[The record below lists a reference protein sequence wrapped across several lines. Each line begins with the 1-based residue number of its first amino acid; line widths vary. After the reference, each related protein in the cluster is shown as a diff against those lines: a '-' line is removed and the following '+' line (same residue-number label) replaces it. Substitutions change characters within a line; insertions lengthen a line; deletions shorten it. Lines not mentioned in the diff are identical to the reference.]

1 MLWPIKAVALSAC
14 IAAATLG
21 LFCQNASAGTS
32 TPVTAFGTG
41 SNSARASS
49 WIGGAQLGY
58 IHQQGSVVFGIETDI
73 SATHLNTDMNT
84 VFGSA
89 PLPVATANTNSKV
102 DWYGT
107 SRGILGW
114 ANGPVMFYGTG
125 GLAYG
130 HVGLNSSIST
140 SLLSLV
146 SETSAV
152 KVGWVGGGGIQ
163 YMVNPNLFL
172 NLAYQH
178 VDLGSVSL
186 TSSVTG
192 PGPFPP
198 TLNQSANANARFDVV
213 SLGLNWLFSPTGAT
227 PQAPWQGAYVGGHA
241 GGAWGNSTN
250 ASYST
255 QQAFFI
261 SDIRLKRD
269 IILVARLN
277 DGLGLYRYRYLWSDA
292 VYFGVIAQEV
302 ALIHPDAVVRN
313 ALDNYLRVDYGRLG
327 LKLMTEAEWDARRK
341 GESL

>member
-125 GLAYG
+125 GVAYG
-130 HVGLNSSIST
+130 HVELNSSISNT
-140 SLLSLV
+140 LLSLV

-152 KVGWVGGGGIQ
+152 RVGWVGGGGIQ

-186 TSSVTG
+186 TSSIG
-192 PGPFPP
+192 GSGGGSAS
-198 TLNQSANANARFDVV
+198 LSQNASANAKFDVV
-213 SLGLNWLFSPTGAT
+213 SLGLNWRFYPTNGS
-227 PQAPWQGAYVGGHA
+227 PQALWEGAYVGGHA
-241 GGAWGNSTN
+241 GGAWGLNTN
-250 ASYST
+250 A
-255 QQAFFI
+255 
-261 SDIRLKRD
+261 D
-269 IILVARLN
+269 
-277 DGLGLYRYRYLWSDA
+277 
-292 VYFGVIAQEV
+292 YFAQ
-302 ALIHPDAVVRN
+302 ITSGD
-313 ALDNYLRVDYGRLG
+313 
-327 LKLMTEAEWDARRK
+327 
-341 GESL
+341 